1 MAETQEMA
9 PLFKPDLEQTSK
21 AVLEIFRSARPQDAF
36 ESAVRAYRQRNYNV
50 PAAEARRAVA
60 RIICGEG

>member
-9 PLFKPDLEQTSK
+9 PLFKPNLEQT
-21 AVLEIFRSARPQDAF
+21 ARVVLEIFRSARPQDAF
-36 ESAVRAYRQRNYNV
+36 ESAVRAYLERNSDA